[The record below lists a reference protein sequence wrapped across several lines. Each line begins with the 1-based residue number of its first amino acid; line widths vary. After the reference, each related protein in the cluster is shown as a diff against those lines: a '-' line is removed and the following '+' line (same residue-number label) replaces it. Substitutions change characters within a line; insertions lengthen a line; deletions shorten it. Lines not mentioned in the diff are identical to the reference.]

1 MTIKELATLLS
12 KQGHDIKLQ
21 KRADGGYRIV
31 RIDNIAYKASS
42 GNIAARKIAGVSL
55 SHARSFQLAR
65 IRTPKGISS
74 KARKKTPLPEELVK
88 ELKKVQR
95 QWRKKHEDIGGTL
108 SMRGLRYQYE
118 KYGKEVAM
126 ASLDKSYRYAQGLAY
141 IDNVNFLVER
151 LENAKSKASI
161 HGSASDISA
170 IERTIERI
178 KERMLSFKEDWIRP
192 IYDALYDF
200 EKGAYDGMELERI
213 ISSILV

>member
-74 KARKKTPLPEELVK
+74 KSRKKTPLPEELVK
-88 ELKKVQR
+88 ELRKVQR
-95 QWRKKHEDIGGTL
+95 EWRKKHADIGGSS

-141 IDNVNFLVER
+141 IDNVNWL
-151 LENAKSKASI
+151 
-161 HGSASDISA
+161 
-170 IERTIERI
+170 IERI
-178 KERMLSFKEDWIRP
+178 RNFMSTADSYDISVLNEVIDHISAKMLSFREDWINP
-192 IYDALYDF
+192 IYQDWYEYAEHHTIDVDEF
-200 EKGAYDGMELERI
+200 KRRVFATMA
-213 ISSILV
+213 S